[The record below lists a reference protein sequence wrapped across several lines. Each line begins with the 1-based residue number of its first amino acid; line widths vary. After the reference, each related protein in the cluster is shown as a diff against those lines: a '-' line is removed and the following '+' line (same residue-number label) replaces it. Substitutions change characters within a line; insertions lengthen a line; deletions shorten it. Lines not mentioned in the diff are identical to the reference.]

1 MSFGFLGRLGL
12 RKLILV
18 ARDVQTKERAWRVRS
33 KLSSFGF
40 LGLRHR
46 KLMSVPGYVQTK
58 GGAWKVRAQ
67 LRPFVVLELKTRG
80 PDGSPSDVQT
90 KGGTWKVR
98 AQLRSFGF
106 CRHLIHKKLMSVP
119 GGSKMWRGQSRAP
132 LSGSL
137 SR

>member
-1 MSFGFLGRLGL
+1 MNIEICGGRGRRGVVTRLDWERISSERYSPEGGAWSVRSRGLMSFGFLSHLGL

-67 LRPFVVLELKTRG
+67 LRSFVVLELKDT
-80 PDGSPSDVQT
+80 
-90 KGGTWKVR
+90 GT
-98 AQLRSFGF
+98 
-106 CRHLIHKKLMSVP
+106 
-119 GGSKMWRGQSRAP
+119 
-132 LSGSL
+132 
-137 SR
+137 